1 MGAPSAGKLR
11 HGSVTESSRCARP
24 RPCPAPSAGRSDGP
38 AGDGA
43 AVQGRLRSV
52 RRAARLASRSAAR
65 SGAARMPRGA
75 RRRGGRAGSGRAGPP
90 QPRGSRQVRAGPG
103 RGRCPPP
110 EPPRRGGTQRD
121 QSGGW
126 VVAAGAVPPPP
137 RSGAVPAAPNCGNGA
152 GGHRPPPFIL
162 PPPTSLGTGAAVPRF
177 PSDPIAAGRRGGPRS
192 RGGGHGAPPATGCS
206 SSRFARAPRPVV
218 PSCLVVVWLHVAPPL
233 PPPPQPLY
241 PLPSVALGATFA
253 PPCLQPL
260 LIPGGTAGLREP
272 PGAFGARCICCR
284 AGGVHACTLQLLQC
298 CTHVCARAHA
308 LVHTAVSAELQ
319 CSRTPGG
326 SPPLPHRGALGWL
339 WPPALHWGPSIR
351 PLCSH
356 SSPSSGA

>member
-11 HGSVTESSRCARP
+11 HGSVTVSSRCARP

-52 RRAARLASRSAAR
+52 RRAARLPSRSAAR

-233 PPPPQPLY
+233 PPPPPASLSFALCGTGGHVR
-241 PLPSVALGATFA
+241 PSLPAA
-253 PPCLQPL
+253 PPH
-260 LIPGGTAGLREP
+260 PGGHSRAAGAPRCLWSTLHLLQSWRCACMHASAP
-272 PGAFGARCICCR
+272 AVLHTRVCKSARPR
-284 AGGVHACTLQLLQC
+284 AHSRQRRAAVQPHTGGV
-298 CTHVCARAHA
+298 
-308 LVHTAVSAELQ
+308 
-319 CSRTPGG
+319 
-326 SPPLPHRGALGWL
+326 
-339 WPPALHWGPSIR
+339 
-351 PLCSH
+351 
-356 SSPSSGA
+356 PSSAP